1 MMQMHRPKSGAKPVR
16 LYGPINEAVVVESI
30 GDVIRV
36 LIVRADG
43 VEDQSGIE
51 FSATPTQ

>member
-1 MMQMHRPKSGAKPVR
+1 
-16 LYGPINEAVVVESI
+16 VVESI

-36 LIVRADG
+36 LIVRADE
-43 VEDQSGIE
+43 VEDQGGIE